1 MGGEGRC
8 VVYMRSEGREEVLI
22 NINQGTL
29 KAPLMPGEVG

>member
-1 MGGEGRC
+1 
-8 VVYMRSEGREEVLI
+8 MRYTGSEEREEVLI